1 MRCCAAAASSAVEGE
16 GASISPEPAAGCE
29 SADSALRRAVL
40 LFPVAVVRLM
50 ERLQGAGVGKDLEW
64 RAVLGEKPFTGA
76 SDHGSA
82 SLGRLLDIFVERHHL
97 LWKVRL
103 KICCLTQT
111 AINVFHQV
119 CL

>member
-1 MRCCAAAASSAVEGE
+1 VRCCAVAASSGAEGE
-16 GASISPEPAAGCE
+16 GPSSSPEPAAGCE

-64 RAVLGEKPFTGA
+64 RAVLGDKPFKGA
-76 SDHGSA
+76 SNHGSA

-103 KICCLTQT
+103 RICRPAQKLFS
-111 AINVFHQV
+111 ILHKV